1 MVEEGWLKMLRERKF
16 RELKTADE
24 EKGLLENPFQNQHVM
39 SRIGLLIFF
48 HGGKMQG
55 WTNKHLTNKQGSTW
69 NATKSKV

>member
-55 WTNKHLTNKQGSTW
+55 
-69 NATKSKV
+69 